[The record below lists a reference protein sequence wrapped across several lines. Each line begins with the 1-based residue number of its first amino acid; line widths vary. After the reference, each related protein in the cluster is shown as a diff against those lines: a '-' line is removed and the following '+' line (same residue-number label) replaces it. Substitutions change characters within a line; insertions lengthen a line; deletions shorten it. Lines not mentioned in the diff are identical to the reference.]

1 MAKTNKKTTSWKEK
15 VLIYAATILTT
26 IVPSSSL
33 AQKIAEQ
40 HEPKSPKK
48 ELLTRHTRE
57 IDYQV
62 DTLANPRSLATYSTK
77 NNSITLHYDKD
88 NEPGYTIPEEN
99 IAITV
104 IHEQKHRDNKNGGLY
119 SFPVSP
125 DHSYKLDMHDEISAN
140 MAELI
145 YLRDKYI
152 RTGDISVFDVSSRFE
167 FYKEAIQKG
176 EIKPGSPYREDFD
189 KDMDLIVNGTTKM
202 WEENFKSR
210 YSTQNS
216 FNAIASDLSGKY
228 APWHEENYQKAL
240 NVAYTIGGVNFNQ
253 YRKKDIELD
262 EFGKKQLNYMLL
274 QTYMYMRNQS
284 NEALAERFNLPK
296 YDKKLTLSQ
305 YADLVQHA
313 LVINNMFVY
322 DKSKADGMSKMAKDY
337 LDGKLTTEDMREKFV
352 KSFDKHKDY
361 QETIKAFLDAINTDY
376 YKQGKRLPK
385 KCKEEYFQQAV
396 ESLYTIQFEADGETK
411 TLNLREFLNP
421 NNEVPM
427 TDIPEPKISY
437 FLKAEKNEKQTVKL
451 NDPTYPKW
459 EDEDGKRYS
468 DVLHHQVLDTTK
480 DVIDKP
486 EKSHADEQTFSNS
499 EVIKYMT
506 INHGR

>member
-1 MAKTNKKTTSWKEK
+1 MAKTKKKTSWLKEK
-15 VLIYAATILTT
+15 ILIYTATLLTT

-104 IHEQKHRDNKNGGLY
+104 IHEQKHRDNKKEGLY
-119 SFPVSP
+119 SYPVSP

-216 FNAIASDLSGKY
+216 TNAIASDLSGTY
-228 APWHEENYQKAL
+228 ASWHEENYQKSL
-240 NVAYTIGGVNFNQ
+240 KIAYTIGGIDFTQ
-253 YRKKDIELD
+253 YKTGDIELD
-262 EFGKKQLNYMLL
+262 DFGKKQLNYMLI
-274 QTYMYMRNQS
+274 QSYMYLRSQS
-284 NEALAERFNLPK
+284 NESIAQRFEIPK
-296 YDKKLTLSQ
+296 YDGKLTLSQ
-305 YADLVQHA
+305 YANLIQHA
-313 LVINNMFVY
+313 LVLRKMFIY
-322 DKSKADGMSKMAKDY
+322 DSSTGVGMSDITKAY
-337 LDGKLTTEDMREKFV
+337 LSGEKTIEQLREKFDN
-352 KSFDKHKDY
+352 SFEKNKDNHD
-361 QETIKAFLDAINTDY
+361 TMRAIMNGITNEY
-376 YKQGKRLPK
+376 SKKGKKLPK
-385 KCKEEYFQQAV
+385 KCKDKYYQQAV
-396 ESLYTIQFEADGETK
+396 NNLYTVQVEINGEIK
-411 TLNLREFLNP
+411 TVNLREILNP
-421 NNEVPM
+421 ENNVPIM
-427 TDIPEPKISY
+427 ELPEPENSY
-437 FLKAEKNEKQTVKL
+437 FVKAKKNESFPYEL
-451 NDPTYPKW
+451 NEPTYPEW
-459 EDEDGKRYS
+459 ENEDGKRYS

-486 EKSHADEQTFSNS
+486 EKSHADEQTSSNS